1 MPVGQLIRLA
11 ATGSSVKVKA
21 AIVPRYFAK
30 LGGAAS
36 FQYIVA
42 GTTLAADRQRNAIFN
57 SFAPGQLAATFTA
70 GTLPTTEVQ
79 VQGYVGRGFADP
91 VPPQR
96 VFFGAIDA
104 AAAQNTLYRCP
115 VAKGAQTVFLQ
126 CDASNANNDPA
137 GGTAFQGCVVTMNFI
152 CGNNGR
158 RNGVNI
164 PANVTV
170 PLPADCTAVE
180 VVNVTNGALLVPIGV
195 PFQLQ
200 YDVGF

>member
-1 MPVGQLIRLA
+1 
-11 ATGSSVKVKA
+11 
-21 AIVPRYFAK
+21 
-30 LGGAAS
+30 
-36 FQYIVA
+36 
-42 GTTLAADRQRNAIFN
+42 
-57 SFAPGQLAATFTA
+57 
-70 GTLPTTEVQ
+70 
-79 VQGYVGRGFADP
+79 
-91 VPPQR
+91 
-96 VFFGAIDA
+96 
-104 AAAQNTLYRCP
+104 
-115 VAKGAQTVFLQ
+115 
-126 CDASNANNDPA
+126 
-137 GGTAFQGCVVTMNFI
+137 MNFI